1 MVDPIVDLE
10 LRQAIEG
17 LYVAFAGYPLRD
29 WTEPCLDCC
38 ATVESEWALHAV
50 PLRELAAE
58 TIGECGLYAM
68 TTWGDEREFKH
79 LLPRLLEVLV
89 TTGFPSPWMIDVE
102 PVFGAFTAAG
112 WLSWPAA
119 ERAAVER
126 FFLATWV
133 AVLSTEET
141 LKQIAV
147 NGAFGVLTGI
157 ALAVDDLTPYLT
169 RLAAD
174 RAPSADHHFLDMGY
188 YVFSTDCGAIGSQ
201 DWWSDRPRQLEQL
214 LSWYRSDAQRA
225 RGVALLDDPDPDISE
240 QAAHYLAALTGQQ
253 T

>member
-1 MVDPIVDLE
+1 
-10 LRQAIEG
+10 
-17 LYVAFAGYPLRD
+17 
-29 WTEPCLDCC
+29 
-38 ATVESEWALHAV
+38 
-50 PLRELAAE
+50 
-58 TIGECGLYAM
+58 
-68 TTWGDEREFKH
+68 
-79 LLPRLLEVLV
+79 
-89 TTGFPSPWMIDVE
+89 
-102 PVFGAFTAAG
+102 
-112 WLSWPAA
+112 
-119 ERAAVER
+119 
-126 FFLATWV
+126 
-133 AVLSTEET
+133 
-141 LKQIAV
+141 
-147 NGAFGVLTGI
+147 VLTGI

-188 YVFSTDCGAIGSQ
+188 YVFSTECGAIGSQ